1 MLSIELF
8 TNRIISMKK
17 SKQNNPESILKRW
30 VKYFNEADLDGLL
43 GLYHS
48 NSTVLPTFVPNVLS
62 TQEQIKEY
70 LFNCL
75 NRLKVVEIDND
86 AIVKQQLTE
95 NIYLLTGFYSFYF
108 DNDRKREFKSRFTF
122 LMDLSTEKPIQH
134 HHSSQLSESLF

>member
-1 MLSIELF
+1 
-8 TNRIISMKK
+8 MKK

-75 NRLKVVEIDND
+75 NHLKVVEINND
-86 AIVKQQLTE
+86 AIVKQRLTE
-95 NIYLLTGFYSFYF
+95 NIYLLTGFYIFYF
-108 DNDRKREFKSRFTF
+108 DNDHKREFKSRFTF
-122 LMDLSTEKPIQH
+122 LIDLSTEKPIQH
-134 HHSSQLSESLF
+134 HHSSQIFESLF

>member
-1 MLSIELF
+1 ME
-8 TNRIISMKK
+8 K
-17 SKQNNPESILKRW
+17 SKQKNPESILRRW
-30 VKYFNEADLDGLL
+30 AKYFNEADLDGLL

-48 NSTVLPTFVPNVLS
+48 NSTLLPTFVPNVLT

-70 LFNCL
+70 LINCA
-75 NRLKVVEIDND
+75 NQKAVVEIDND

-95 NIYLLTGFYSFYF
+95 NIYLLTGFYIFYF

>member
-1 MLSIELF
+1 ME
-8 TNRIISMKK
+8 K
-17 SKQNNPESILKRW
+17 SKQKNPESILKRW

-48 NSTVLPTFVPNVLS
+48 DGTLLPTFVPNVLT

-70 LFNCL
+70 LINCA
-75 NRLKVVEIDND
+75 NHKAVVEIDND

-108 DNDRKREFKSRFTF
+108 DNDRKTEFKSRFTF

-134 HHSSQLSESLF
+134 HHSSQISESLF